1 MQLREVR
8 SCYRFVNMR
17 SCTVIAVV
25 ISGLSHY
32 DTIYAWNLPS
42 SYEHNLVSNRRSW
55 LQQGGLA
62 FVGFTSWVTFPNA
75 GVAEFTPGGSLITDK
90 EIGILVNN
98 KEASPTRKYDNSN
111 VLFDKDYYYKFGTA
125 IPFIEPPGNT
135 DFPKEMPFTKSQQRY
150 DALKKYRDRI
160 VTGLDY
166 IKSLEN
172 IQSVSDIPDPK
183 SSDDIYRL
191 RAMGLL
197 ANALL
202 ASDNSGLPNEVF
214 LSRWYINEIYL
225 RIDEL
230 RAANDESI
238 RKQLYPLLKKAVN
251 SYLTLMNRV
260 ITSKVGEPFTYV

>member
-1 MQLREVR
+1 MG
-8 SCYRFVNMR
+8 SCILIVVAISVLVHYN
-17 SCTVIAVV
+17 AV
-25 ISGLSHY
+25 
-32 DTIYAWNLPS
+32 YAWNLPPS
-42 SYEHNLVSNRRSW
+42 HQQNAVGNRRSW
-55 LQQGGLA
+55 LQQGGCMIA
-62 FVGFTSWVTFPNA
+62 GFASVVPFPKA

-98 KEASPTRKYDNSN
+98 QEASPTRKYDNSN

-125 IPFIEPPGNT
+125 VPFIEPPGNT
-135 DFPKEMPFTKSQQRY
+135 DFPKTMPFTKSQQRY

-160 VTGLDY
+160 FAGLEY
-166 IKSLEN
+166 IKSLE
-172 IQSVSDIPDPK
+172 SVPSASDIPDPK

-214 LSRWYINEIYL
+214 LSRWYINEVYL
-225 RIDEL
+225 RIDEM
-230 RAANDESI
+230 RSTDDASI
-238 RKQLYPLLKKAVN
+238 RKQIYPLLKKAVN

-260 ITSKVGEPFTYV
+260 TTAKVGEPFTYV